1 VVHPNVAPAF
11 FALALSAGRILP
23 AAGAG
28 DEAPFF
34 FVHLSDPQLGFFDEN
49 RTFHR
54 EVENLRRTV
63 EHLNRLRPALVVIT
77 GDLIN
82 KPGDGAQAEA
92 YLKAIRT
99 VDPSI
104 PVHSISGNHDVENAP
119 TAASLAWYRST
130 FGPDR
135 GTFAYKDCRF
145 IFFNSTLLHSPKNC
159 PKEAEDERSWLA
171 AELKRAR
178 RETNGHIFVLQHHPW
193 FVETPDEADSYHAIP
208 RADRQ
213 KLLPVLREARVTAT
227 LAGHL
232 HRCAEARDERM
243 QVLVAGP
250 VGKPLGK
257 DPSGLRIVWV
267 FADRIEHR
275 YYGLDEVP
283 AGINL
288 RGPRDRRRL

>member
-1 VVHPNVAPAF
+1 MVRSIFILAIL
-11 FALALSAGRILP
+11 ALALSAGGLFS

-28 DEAPFF
+28 EEARFF

-63 EHLNRLRPALVVIT
+63 EHLNRIRPALVVVT
-77 GDLIN
+77 GDLIHR
-82 KPGDGAQAEA
+82 PGDKAQAEA

-104 PVHSISGNHDVENAP
+104 PVHSISGNHDVENVP
-119 TAASLAWYRST
+119 TPASLAWYRST

-135 GTFAYKDCRF
+135 GTFSHKGCRF
-145 IFFNSTLLHSPKNC
+145 LFLNSTLLHSPKNC
-159 PKEAEDERSWLA
+159 PQEAEEQRSWFVR
-171 AELKRAR
+171 ELESAR
-178 RETNGHIFVLQHHPW
+178 NEKNDHIFVLQHHPW
-193 FVETPDEADSYHAIP
+193 FVEKPDEADSYHSIP
-208 RADRQ
+208 RADRE
-213 KLLPVLREARVTAT
+213 KLLPALREAGVTAT

-232 HRCAEARDERM
+232 HRCAEAHDGRM

-267 FADRIEHR
+267 FANRIEHR

-283 AGINL
+283 ASINL
-288 RGPRDRRRL
+288 RGPRDRRL